1 MCVFLNKKRDG
12 IEERRKNFLW
22 IELIGSQSESIQ
34 DEISGG
40 PAARG
45 GSPWLVGGGGGTW
58 GSHLNALKM
67 GFTFGGVLHTNY
79 ASAPE
84 EMHFVILS
92 KNGDWPFGLC
102 FLLNSF

>member
-45 GSPWLVGGGGGTW
+45 GSPWLVGGGGGYLGVSFKCLENGFHFW
-58 GSHLNALKM
+58 GSFA
-67 GFTFGGVLHTNY
+67 Y
-79 ASAPE
+79 
-84 EMHFVILS
+84 
-92 KNGDWPFGLC
+92 
-102 FLLNSF
+102 